1 MRVIEESTPATAA
14 AKRPA
19 RSSSVTDWFLA
30 RARGLTPFITLTVL
44 VIFFAASSDRFLQA
58 DNLTNILRQISP
70 LAIAATGLTFVV
82 LCAEID
88 LSFANIAALSG
99 IVLAAMHVAGN
110 GTFAVAVALLL
121 AVALGVLSGF
131 FTSRFSIPS
140 FMVTLAMMQIA
151 AGLTIKISQGKPYF
165 PPAFTV
171 PSFLRTL
178 GTGEVFGAVPI
189 LPIVAGVVLLAGHL
203 VLTYTRFG
211 RYVYMTG
218 GNREAAELAGVRT
231 RRVVLACLTLSA
243 FTGAV
248 AGLLLV
254 GRIGSAQPSAAGD
267 MLLNGIAAV
276 VLGGTSLFGGEGGVK
291 NTLVGLLIFGVLSNG
306 LDLLP
311 NVDVYTKG
319 LIQGVILLSALIIN
333 VLALKLGNSRRASTS
348 D

>member
-30 RARGLTPFITLTVL
+30 RARADPLHHADRARL
-44 VIFFAASSDRFLQA
+44 FFAASSDRFLQA

-121 AVALGVLSGF
+121 AVRPRRAERLLHVAVQHPVVHGHP
-131 FTSRFSIPS
+131 RDD
-140 FMVTLAMMQIA
+140 ADRR
-151 AGLTIKISQGKPYF
+151 GLTIKISQGKPYF

-178 GTGEVFGAVPI
+178 GTGDVSVPYPSCRSSRELYFSRVI
-189 LPIVAGVVLLAGHL
+189 LCS
-203 VLTYTRFG
+203 
-211 RYVYMTG
+211 
-218 GNREAAELAGVRT
+218 RT
-231 RRVVLACLTLSA
+231 R
-243 FTGAV
+243 
-248 AGLLLV
+248 
-254 GRIGSAQPSAAGD
+254 GSA
-267 MLLNGIAAV
+267 
-276 VLGGTSLFGGEGGVK
+276 GTC
-291 NTLVGLLIFGVLSNG
+291 T
-306 LDLLP
+306 
-311 NVDVYTKG
+311 
-319 LIQGVILLSALIIN
+319 
-333 VLALKLGNSRRASTS
+333 
-348 D
+348 

>member
-121 AVALGVLSGF
+121 ATA
-131 FTSRFSIPS
+131 
-140 FMVTLAMMQIA
+140 
-151 AGLTIKISQGKPYF
+151 
-165 PPAFTV
+165 
-171 PSFLRTL
+171 
-178 GTGEVFGAVPI
+178 
-189 LPIVAGVVLLAGHL
+189 
-203 VLTYTRFG
+203 
-211 RYVYMTG
+211 
-218 GNREAAELAGVRT
+218 
-231 RRVVLACLTLSA
+231 
-243 FTGAV
+243 
-248 AGLLLV
+248 
-254 GRIGSAQPSAAGD
+254 
-267 MLLNGIAAV
+267 
-276 VLGGTSLFGGEGGVK
+276 
-291 NTLVGLLIFGVLSNG
+291 
-306 LDLLP
+306 
-311 NVDVYTKG
+311 
-319 LIQGVILLSALIIN
+319 
-333 VLALKLGNSRRASTS
+333 
-348 D
+348 